1 MNDFINLRYIR
12 TLAVDDND
20 DHYVVNVE
28 GVVLP
33 TICPH
38 CGCEKLYKHGTVNQA
53 YMDTPMHGKRVVLRL
68 ERKRYK
74 CTNELCKKT
83 IFEPLHDMDAKRL
96 ATSRLVKYVE
106 KHCFKKTF
114 ADISRE
120 IGVDEKTIRHIFDD
134 FAEHLRTTIK
144 FDTPKI
150 LGIDEVKIIGSYK
163 AMITNI
169 EELSVYDL
177 LESRKKADLIE
188 YFGKMPDIQK
198 VRLVTMD
205 MWRPYFDAIR
215 HHLPNV
221 PIVVDR
227 FHVVR
232 AANNAMEAIRKS
244 IRKDLEPSKRIRL
257 KDERFVLL
265 SLKKNLKPEQL
276 KMLEKWTL
284 EYPLLH
290 EAYLAKEG
298 FLAIY
303 EQSSKTLAQ
312 KLYADWEKSL
322 SPEIRRYF
330 SDIISFMRNWWVEIF
345 NYYDYRITNG
355 YTESANNL
363 VKEMN
368 RMGRGYSFDVIKAR
382 ILYDPIARKPT
393 TKSIRGK
400 GGKLNKKVQDEPS
413 GFAFVNSFTPIK
425 NEEEFDVRVVEYGPH
440 IPTLV
445 SLLRE
450 GYFD

>member
-1 MNDFINLRYIR
+1 MNDFLNLRYIK
-12 TLAVDDND
+12 TIGVEDNN
-20 DHYVVNVE
+20 DHYVVSVH
-28 GVVLP
+28 GIVIP
-33 TICPH
+33 TICPY
-38 CGCEKLYKHGTVNQA
+38 CGSEKLHKHGAVTQA
-53 YMDTPMHGKRVVLRL
+53 YMDTPMHGKRVILTI
-68 ERKRYK
+68 ERKRYR
-74 CTNELCKKT
+74 CTNSACNKT
-83 IFEPLHDMDAKRL
+83 IFEPLNDMDPKRL
-96 ATSRLVKYVE
+96 ATSRLIKYIQNI
-106 KHCFKKTF
+106 CFKKTF

-134 FAEHLRTTIK
+134 YAEHLRTTIK
-144 FDTPKI
+144 FETPRV

-177 LESRKKADLIE
+177 LESRKKSDLID
-188 YFGKMPDIQK
+188 YFAK
-198 VRLVTMD
+198 VPNLDQVKIVTMD

-265 SLKKNLKPEQL
+265 SLKKNLNPEQL
-276 KMLEKWTL
+276 KMLEKWTT
-284 EYPLLH
+284 EYPVLH

-303 EQSSKTLAQ
+303 EQTNKALAQ

-400 GGKLNKKVQDEPS
+400 GGKLNKPEPPPENS
-413 GFAFVNSFTPIK
+413 FAFINSVQSEKTDA
-425 NEEEFDVRVVEYGPH
+425 DVKVIEYGPH

-445 SLLRE
+445 KLLRE
-450 GYFD
+450 GYFS